1 MACGRSSGTVGC
13 VSSEPSSVGQV
24 TLVLESLAE
33 APSEPDSVADAP
45 LVAFDAFLTDHHIYG
60 WIRLAAD
67 RLTDVLNSQAELSL
81 VNVQLER
88 LPDGGLEWHET
99 LVIDRDRLLAIRAGA
114 PRGDPGRREA
124 HLRLH
129 PLVVQTGPYLIGGF
143 LHAHPRVDP
152 HAEIES
158 RPTMV
163 PLSLGWLEHWV
174 DGQRRAQ
181 WPGTILFNRRLVDA
195 MDVVS
200 EEDLEFGQTN
210 YPIRASRQSTNTS
223 G

>member
-1 MACGRSSGTVGC
+1 MVCGHWDGTVGC
-13 VSSEPSSVGQV
+13 VSSKPVGQV

-88 LPDGGLEWHET
+88 LPDGRLEWHET
-99 LVIDRDRLLAIRAGA
+99 LVVDRDRLLAIRAGA

-143 LHAHPRVDP
+143 LHAHPGVEP

-174 DGQRRAQ
+174 DGHRRAQ

-200 EEDLEFGQTN
+200 EEDLEFGLTN
-210 YPIRASRQSTNTS
+210 YPIQASRQSTKTS